1 MSPSR
6 SQLLKADESQHSS
19 GRFGDL
25 ASKALSEVATRGRGQ
40 DIYLASNAPFVGRL
54 LNAAMS
60 RSGETLRDA
69 AQSLLAQGIPAEV
82 IIDDIVPRVARMM
95 GEEWVRDISGFASV
109 TVGSMYL
116 QSLVRELSASWTAD
130 DADLKLSTVLL
141 WMPESAQHTLG
152 ATVVSTQ
159 LRRMGHSVQF
169 APRRSLTEL
178 TDALTLDRYDAVVV
192 SASFSETPD
201 DVRAVIKTVK
211 AHAPTLP
218 VAVGGTILKHNA
230 DLAAQTGA
238 DVATNDLE
246 VASQLFSVAK

>member
-6 SQLLKADESQHSS
+6 SQLLKTDEPLRS
-19 GRFGDL
+19 GGRLGDL
-25 ASKALSEVATRGRGQ
+25 ASIALSKVATRGRGQ
-40 DIYLASNAPFVGRL
+40 DIYCVSNAPLVGRL

-60 RSGETLRDA
+60 RSGETLPDA
-69 AQSLLAQGIPAEV
+69 AQSIIAQGVPAEV
-82 IIDDIVPRVARMM
+82 LIDDIVPRAARMM

-109 TVGSMYL
+109 TVGSMGL

-130 DADLKLSTVLL
+130 DADLTRSTVLL

-169 APRRSLTEL
+169 APGRGLREL
-178 TDALTLDRYDAVVV
+178 TDALTSDRYDAVVV
-192 SASFSETPD
+192 SASFSETAD
-201 DVRAVIKTVK
+201 DVRAVVKTVK
-211 AHAPTLP
+211 AQTPTLP
-218 VAVGGTILKHNA
+218 VVVGGTVLKHNA

-238 DVATNDLE
+238 DIATNDLE